1 METTSKL
8 DIGKKIATILAILV
22 LLTSSVI
29 SIAFATTPPN
39 IPGNEVYM
47 NDDGVLASDTYIL
60 YPYEDK
66 NLYIGFSK
74 YGELIDGDA
83 GVGLKYDGID
93 VFANPAVPE
102 NKWSNGWVMDIHYV
116 DQGHLKNIWAYALY
130 SDLWAGPSPPAAAAI
145 GGDWRNEQKSKDAS
159 ALGDTHGG
167 RRTNGYAESDDIRL
181 IYDGPRKAIYLL
193 KTRIYDKAPPEN
205 QALVELTIQLVFNKV
220 KKYVMEIKDIKR
232 IDENKMTTPFQI
244 EFSQRGQWDLGDE
257 TNCFS
262 YAEFYNGLITKY
274 NKHPFYTV
282 DTEPPWGQEH
292 EVTYDLCQ
300 IIADDEE
307 LVGFAAFWP
316 HLISKWVDN
325 TDLPLSRVG
334 QDDLPNYLTTMETKT
349 QDIEILGQGDLEQDK
364 WYYYYKWNLDNTLSL
379 RIPDETLVEYPRG
392 AGEWSAAPW
401 VFKWD
406 EGLGDWMVVIDDDW
420 TWDDVN
426 NYVNVDDGSWE
437 PGDTF
442 LLVFKREMKGHV
454 PHELEPMD
462 CCEDMFMEEPVEA
475 YGMYAEPRVP
485 YVFAEWDFDLD
496 WIEPDKSSNQF
507 RCVALYGITDNNDA
521 VDPDMDGMEGT
532 FKIDE
537 EVKYQLNEA
546 FNPWDL
552 KDAAHKDTFRWAQ
565 KGTIP
570 AEGLVTL
577 EAHLYDKYGNIRDCL
592 EGEHIIWFPDKWGE
606 YCNESEKVLLYDSTG
621 TNDAILLEREDDYTA
636 GDGTIEITMDTT
648 GYDLYKV
655 LYSTI
660 LLPPPMTFT
669 EDDFSLRELDDV
681 KFGVD
686 MTRTF
691 HRDYVE
697 WVIDM
702 DETDIEGHTAAGAD
716 IFVSYCNKKIFK
728 VRGDGLGV
736 TYKVFDGSGWVEEP
750 MPCGIEVI
758 MEKHDAAGS
767 APDYFVIRIPYDY
780 TLGKCFHWSAYVE
793 ATFGGGDSD
802 QMVFPLGWAGAPH
815 QFSWT
820 TPTLNMYKDGVCWH
834 DGRWEWIVIGE
845 ESLASDSIGSAM
857 MSATWAD
864 WKKRETWISGL
875 DVEAEV
881 YGPAIPYVL
890 RPMDGDYRDS
900 LGRTHFK
907 DDWCTPDDWSGAWIN
922 PYAISSS
929 NVMVVGG
936 PLVNLAAEYFN
947 DFTDALVFTEYGDG
961 FYAPG
966 CWSRTITPTD
976 DLWYESPVAVPD
988 DYVGYAIV
996 STYKDLNE
1004 TIGFIVYGYTAEDT
1018 YYTSYALRGGGL
1030 AWLQEVQCGVT
1041 TVLVRIDYNELH
1053 PVVFHVEEFLGP
1065 FTECSG
1071 AYTNFKDGVYG
1082 DMVDIGAAEV
1092 EGEADC
1098 LGLCYKLVDIEFCGE
1113 VHPDP

>member
-1 METTSKL
+1 M
-8 DIGKKIATILAILV
+8 
-22 LLTSSVI
+22 
-29 SIAFATTPPN
+29 AFTVTPPN

-60 YPYEDK
+60 YPYQDK

-74 YGELIDGDA
+74 YGELIDGDT
-83 GVGLKYDGID
+83 GVGLKYGGID

-130 SDLWAGPSPPAAAAI
+130 SDLWAGPSPPAVEAI
-145 GGDWRNEQKSKDAS
+145 GGDWRNEQQSKDAS

-262 YAEFYNGLITKY
+262 YAEFYDDLITKY

-282 DTEPPWGQEH
+282 DTEEPWGQEH

-325 TDLPLSRVG
+325 TDIPLSRVG

-349 QDIEILGQGDLEQDK
+349 QDIEILGQGDLVQNQ

-392 AGEWSAAPW
+392 LGEWSAAPW

-426 NYVNVDDGSWE
+426 NFVNIDDGSWE

-454 PHELEPMD
+454 PHELDTMD
-462 CCEDMFMEEPVEA
+462 CCEDMFMQIPVEA
-475 YGMYAEPRVP
+475 YGMKAEPRVP

-496 WIEPDKSSNQF
+496 WLKPDKSSNQF
-507 RCVALYGITDNNDA
+507 RCVSVYGITDNNNA
-521 VDPDMDGMEGT
+521 IDPDMPGHEGDPGAT
-532 FKIDE
+532 SPVLADFMIDS
-537 EVKYQLNEA
+537 EVQYQLNEV

-552 KDAAHKDTFRWAQ
+552 KDAANKDTFRWAQ
-565 KGTIP
+565 KGTI
-570 AEGLVTL
+570 EGDDIIL
-577 EAHLYDKYGNIRDCL
+577 ASHLHDKYGNERDCL
-592 EGEHIIWFPDKWGE
+592 GDEHDLVQADKWGY
-606 YCNESEKVLLYDSTG
+606 YCNDDEKVILYDSTG
-621 TNDAILLEREDDYTA
+621 TLDPLLLTRPFNYTIQDFVVTINDFEEYAD
-636 GDGTIEITMDTT
+636 
-648 GYDLYKV
+648 YDLYKV
-655 LYSTI
+655 LYST
-660 LLPPPMTFT
+660 
-669 EDDFSLRELDDV
+669 ELSIPDV
-681 KFGVD
+681 
-686 MTRTF
+686 RPY
-691 HRDYVE
+691 RP
-697 WVIDM
+697 
-702 DETDIEGHTAAGAD
+702 
-716 IFVSYCNKKIFK
+716 
-728 VRGDGLGV
+728 GD
-736 TYKVFDGSGWVEEP
+736 
-750 MPCGIEVI
+750 
-758 MEKHDAAGS
+758 
-767 APDYFVIRIPYDY
+767 
-780 TLGKCFHWSAYVE
+780 WSV
-793 ATFGGGDSD
+793 
-802 QMVFPLGWAGAPH
+802 
-815 QFSWT
+815 
-820 TPTLNMYKDGVCWH
+820 
-834 DGRWEWIVIGE
+834 GRWEWITVGE
-845 ESLASDSIGSAM
+845 PSLASDSIGTGMVA
-857 MSATWAD
+857 AAWLD
-864 WKKRETWISGL
+864 WKNVETWLSGL
-875 DVEAEV
+875 DVEADI

-890 RPMDGDYRDS
+890 RPMDGDYMDD
-900 LGRTHFK
+900 LGRSHFK
-907 DDWCTPDDWSGAWIN
+907 DDWSTPDDWVGEEIY

-929 NVMVVGG
+929 NMLVVGG
-936 PLVNLAAEYFN
+936 PLVNDVALYFN
-947 DFTDALVFTEYGDG
+947 DFTDAFVFSEYGDG

-966 CWSRTITPTD
+966 CWSRTITPD
-976 DLWYESPVAVPD
+976 DELWYDSTVAIPD
-988 DYVGYAIV
+988 DKVGYAIV

-1004 TIGFIVYGYTAEDT
+1004 TIGFIV
-1018 YYTSYALRGGGL
+1018 
-1030 AWLQEVQCGVT
+1030 
-1041 TVLVRIDYNELH
+1041 
-1053 PVVFHVEEFLGP
+1053 
-1065 FTECSG
+1065 
-1071 AYTNFKDGVYG
+1071 
-1082 DMVDIGAAEV
+1082 
-1092 EGEADC
+1092 
-1098 LGLCYKLVDIEFCGE
+1098 
-1113 VHPDP
+1113 